1 MRFADIAGYDALKKA
16 LVGMADS
23 GRVAHAML
31 LYENDGCG
39 ALALSLAYAQYLACE
54 HPHDG
59 DSCGHCPACN
69 RMAKLIHPD
78 LHFVFPTN
86 TGSKSGKTKAENITS
101 DLYMADFRTL
111 ALENPWVL
119 EPQLMEAIGLEGKS
133 WDVNV
138 AEAKELSRVL
148 ALTSIEG
155 GWKFVVFYLPETLR
169 LEAANKLL
177 KLLEEP
183 PEKTLFLFITHQPQ
197 KVLQT
202 IFSRC
207 QSLRIPPLSVG
218 EMAAALASRGYAG
231 RPADAWNP
239 TSPEDAL
246 RLLPADAAEQA
257 RVCGGSL
264 GAALY
269 ALRSGDDSRQFEQ
282 WFEQLV
288 QALLENRLLDAW
300 AVGEQLA
307 ALSSRE
313 KQKAFCIF
321 VSDMLRKIFL
331 IQRRMDGLSYA
342 TASRGELCRSL
353 AGRLPRNFV
362 PRLQPVLDK
371 TVYYIDRN
379 VNQKVLFTD
388 LINRMSINITR
399 A

>member
-1 MRFADIAGYDALKKA
+1 MRFADIIGYAAIKKA
-16 LVGMADS
+16 LAGMADS

-39 ALALSLAYAQYLACE
+39 ALALALAYAQYLACE

-59 DSCGHCPACN
+59 DSCGHCPSCN
-69 RMAKLIHPD
+69 RIAKLIHPD

-101 DLYMADFRTL
+101 DLYMEDFRAL
-111 ALENPWVL
+111 ALENPYFL
-119 EPQLMEAIGLEGKS
+119 ESQLMEAIGLESKS

-138 AEAKELSRVL
+138 AEAKELSHVL
-148 ALTSIEG
+148 SLTSIEG
-155 GWKFVVFYLPETLR
+155 GWKYVIFYLPETLR

-177 KLLEEP
+177 KLVEEP
-183 PEKTLFLFITHQPQ
+183 PAKTLFLFIAHQPQ

-207 QSLRIPPLSVG
+207 QSLRIPPLSPQEVTT
-218 EMAAALASRGYAG
+218 ALAALGCG
-231 RPADAWNP
+231 GPDG
-239 TSPEDAL
+239 
-246 RLLPADAAEQA
+246 LPADAQEQA
-257 RVCGGSL
+257 RVCGGSI
-264 GAALY
+264 GAALN
-269 ALRSGDDSRQFEQ
+269 ALRSGEDNLQFEQ
-282 WFEQLV
+282 WFTRLME
-288 QALLENRLLDAW
+288 ALLDGRLVDAW
-300 AVGEQLA
+300 NVGEQVA

-331 IQRRMDGLSYA
+331 VQQKMEDLSYA
-342 TASRGELCRSL
+342 TASRKQLCRQL
-353 AGRLPRNFV
+353 AGRVSPKFASRM
-362 PRLQPVLDK
+362 QPFLDK

-379 VNQKVLFTD
+379 VSQKILFTD
-388 LINRMSINITR
+388 LIDRMSVYISR

>member
-16 LVGMADS
+16 LAGMADS

-39 ALALSLAYAQYLACE
+39 ALALALAYAQYLACE
-54 HPHDG
+54 HPING
-59 DSCGHCPACN
+59 DSCGHCPSCN
-69 RMAKLIHPD
+69 RIAKLIHPD

-86 TGSKSGKTKAENITS
+86 TGSKSGKTKAENIIS
-101 DLYMADFRTL
+101 DVYMEDFRAL
-111 ALENPWVL
+111 AVENPYFL
-119 EPQLMEAIGLEGKS
+119 ESQLMEAIGLETKS
-133 WDVNV
+133 WDINV
-138 AEAKELSRVL
+138 AEAKELSRIL
-148 ALTSIEG
+148 SLTSIEG

-177 KLLEEP
+177 KLVEEP

-207 QSLRIPPLSVG
+207 QSLRIPPLSAEEVVV
-218 EMAAALASRGYAG
+218 ALSARGYG
-231 RPADAWNP
+231 DEN
-239 TSPEDAL
+239 
-246 RLLPADAAEQA
+246 AAEQA

-269 ALRSGDDSRQFEQ
+269 ALRSGDDMQQFEQ
-282 WFEQLV
+282 WFTQLMD
-288 QALLENRLLDAW
+288 ALLSDRLVDAW
-300 AVGEQLA
+300 AVGDQIA

-331 IQRRMDGLSYA
+331 MQQRMDDLSYA
-342 TASRGELCRSL
+342 TASRGEICKRL
-353 AGRLPRNFV
+353 AGKVSPKFASRM
-362 PRLQPVLDK
+362 QPFLDK

-379 VNQKVLFTD
+379 VNQKILFTD
-388 LINRMSINITR
+388 LIDRMSVAISR
-399 A
+399 G

>member
-1 MRFADIAGYDALKKA
+1 MRFADITGYAAIKKA
-16 LVGMADS
+16 LAGMADS

-39 ALALSLAYAQYLACE
+39 ALALALAYAQYLACE

-59 DSCGHCPACN
+59 DSCGHCPSCN
-69 RMAKLIHPD
+69 RIAKLIHPD

-101 DLYMADFRTL
+101 DLYMEDFRAL
-111 ALENPWVL
+111 ALENPYFL
-119 EPQLMEAIGLEGKS
+119 ESQLMEAIGLESKS

-148 ALTSIEG
+148 SLTSIEG
-155 GWKFVVFYLPETLR
+155 GWKYVIFYLPETLR

-177 KLLEEP
+177 KLVEEP
-183 PEKTLFLFITHQPQ
+183 PAKTLFLFIAHQPQ

-207 QSLRIPPLSVG
+207 QSLRIPPLSPQEVTT
-218 EMAAALASRGYAG
+218 ALAALGCEG
-231 RPADAWNP
+231 PDG
-239 TSPEDAL
+239 
-246 RLLPADAAEQA
+246 LPADAQEQA
-257 RVCGGSL
+257 RVCGGSI
-264 GAALY
+264 GAALN
-269 ALRSGDDSRQFEQ
+269 ALRSGEDNLQFEQ
-282 WFEQLV
+282 WFTRLME
-288 QALLENRLLDAW
+288 ALLDGRLVDAW
-300 AVGEQLA
+300 NVGEQVA

-331 IQRRMDGLSYA
+331 VQQKMEDLSYA
-342 TASRGELCRSL
+342 TASRKQLCRQL
-353 AGRLPRNFV
+353 AGRVSPKFASRI
-362 PRLQPVLDK
+362 QPFLDK

-379 VNQKVLFTD
+379 VSQKILFTD
-388 LINRMSINITR
+388 LIDRMSVYISR

>member
-1 MRFADIAGYDALKKA
+1 MRFADIAGYEAIKKA
-16 LVGMADS
+16 LAGMADS

-39 ALALSLAYAQYLACE
+39 ALALALAYAQYLSCE

-59 DSCGHCPACN
+59 DSCGQCPSCN
-69 RMAKLIHPD
+69 RIAKLIHPD

-86 TGSKSGKTKAENITS
+86 TGSKSGKTKAENIIS
-101 DLYMADFRTL
+101 DVYMEDFRAL
-111 ALENPWVL
+111 ALENPYFL
-119 EPQLMEAIGLEGKS
+119 ESQLMEAIGLETKS

-138 AEAKELSRVL
+138 AEAKELSRIL
-148 ALTSIEG
+148 SLTSIEG

-177 KLLEEP
+177 KLVEEP

-207 QSLRIPPLSVG
+207 QSLRIPPLSPQEV
-218 EMAAALASRGYAG
+218 AAALSVLGRGVG
-231 RPADAWNP
+231 EDGLSQGQADV
-239 TSPEDAL
+239 
-246 RLLPADAAEQA
+246 AEQA
-257 RVCGGSL
+257 RVCGGSI

-269 ALRSGDDSRQFEQ
+269 ALRSGDDARQFEE
-282 WFEQLV
+282 WFSQLME
-288 QALLENRLLDAW
+288 ALLDGRLVDAW
-300 AVGEQLA
+300 RVGEQVA

-321 VSDMLRKIFL
+321 VSEMLRKIFL
-331 IQRRMDGLSYA
+331 VQQKMGDLSYA
-342 TASRGELCRSL
+342 TASRKQLCRKL
-353 AGRLPRNFV
+353 ADRVSPKFASRM
-362 PRLQPVLDK
+362 QPFLDK

-379 VNQKVLFTD
+379 VSQKILFTD
-388 LINRMSINITR
+388 LIDRMSVNISR

>member
-16 LVGMADS
+16 LAGMADS

-39 ALALSLAYAQYLACE
+39 ALALALAYAQYLACE
-54 HPHDG
+54 HPVNG
-59 DSCGHCPACN
+59 DSCGHCPSCN
-69 RMAKLIHPD
+69 RIAKLIHPD

-86 TGSKSGKTKAENITS
+86 TGSKSGKTKAENIIS
-101 DLYMADFRTL
+101 DVYMEDFRAL
-111 ALENPWVL
+111 AVENPYFL
-119 EPQLMEAIGLEGKS
+119 ESQLMEAIGLETKS

-138 AEAKELSRVL
+138 AEAKELSHIL
-148 ALTSIEG
+148 SLTSIEG

-177 KLLEEP
+177 KLVEEP

-207 QSLRIPPLSVG
+207 QSLRIPPLSAEEV
-218 EMAAALASRGYAG
+218 AVALQKLGYGAG
-231 RPADAWNP
+231 PAPTGHLSLRP
-239 TSPEDAL
+239 E
-246 RLLPADAAEQA
+246 AAEQA

-269 ALRSGDDSRQFEQ
+269 ALRSGDDMQQFEQ
-282 WFEQLV
+282 WFTQLMD
-288 QALLENRLLDAW
+288 ALLSDRLVDAW
-300 AVGEQLA
+300 AVGDQIA

-331 IQRRMDGLSYA
+331 MQQRMEDLSYA
-342 TASRGELCRSL
+342 TASRGEICKRL
-353 AGRLPRNFV
+353 AGKISPKFASRM
-362 PRLQPVLDK
+362 QPFLDK

-379 VNQKVLFTD
+379 VSQKILFTD
-388 LINRMSINITR
+388 LIDRMSVNINR
-399 A
+399 V

>member
-1 MRFADIAGYDALKKA
+1 MRFADIAGYDTLKKTLA
-16 LVGMADS
+16 GMADS

-39 ALALSLAYAQYLACE
+39 ALALAWAYARYLACE
-54 HPHDG
+54 HPVNG
-59 DSCGHCPACN
+59 DSCGHCPSCH

-86 TGSKSGKTKAENITS
+86 TGSKSGKTKAENIIS
-101 DLYMADFRTL
+101 DVYMEDFRAL
-111 ALENPWVL
+111 AVENPYFL
-119 EPQLMEAIGLEGKS
+119 ESQLMEAIGLENKS

-148 ALTSIEG
+148 SLTSIEG
-155 GWKFVVFYLPETLR
+155 GWKFVIFYLPETLR

-177 KLLEEP
+177 KLVEEP

-207 QSLRIPPLSVG
+207 QSLRIPPLSPDEV
-218 EMAAALASRGYAG
+218 AFALAARGYGAG
-231 RPADAWNP
+231 PSPSEPASLRP
-239 TSPEDAL
+239 E
-246 RLLPADAAEQA
+246 AAEQA

-269 ALRSGDDSRQFEQ
+269 ALRSGDDTRLFEQ
-282 WFEQLV
+282 WFTQLMES
-288 QALLENRLLDAW
+288 LLDGRLVDAW
-300 AVGEQLA
+300 AVGEEIA

-331 IQRRMDGLSYA
+331 MQQQMEDLSYA
-342 TASRGELCRSL
+342 TASRGEICKRL
-353 AGRLPRNFV
+353 AGRVSPKFASRM
-362 PRLQPVLDK
+362 QPFLDK

-379 VNQKVLFTD
+379 VSQKILFTD
-388 LINRMSINITR
+388 LVDRMSVNINRV
-399 A
+399 

>member
-1 MRFADIAGYDALKKA
+1 MRFADIVAYGALKKA
-16 LVGMADS
+16 LTGMADS

-39 ALALSLAYAQYLACE
+39 ALALALAYAQYLACE

-101 DLYMADFRTL
+101 ELYAADFR
-111 ALENPWVL
+111 ALVQENPYFL
-119 EPQLMEAIGLEGKS
+119 EPQLMEAIGLESKS

-148 ALTSIEG
+148 SLSSIEG
-155 GWKFVVFYLPETLR
+155 GWKFVLFYLPETLR
-169 LEAANKLL
+169 PEAANKLL
-177 KLLEEP
+177 KLVEEP
-183 PEKTLFLFITHQPQ
+183 PEKTLFLFITHHPQ
-197 KVLQT
+197 RVMQT

-207 QSLRIPPLSVG
+207 QSLRIPPLSVA
-218 EMAAALASRGYAG
+218 EVTEALAQRGCEG
-231 RPADAWNP
+231 PG
-239 TSPEDAL
+239 
-246 RLLPADAAEQA
+246 AAEQA
-257 RVCGGSL
+257 RVSGGSP
-264 GAALY
+264 GVALQT
-269 ALRSGDDSRQFEQ
+269 LRSGEDSRLFEQ
-282 WFEQLV
+282 WFEQLM
-288 QALLENRLLDAW
+288 QALLSGQLLDAW
-300 AVGEQLA
+300 AVGEQIA

-321 VSDMLRKIFL
+321 ASDMLRKVFL
-331 IQRRMDGLSYA
+331 LQRKLDGLSC
-342 TASRGELCRSL
+342 TTSSREDLCRRL
-353 AGRLPRNFV
+353 ATRLPRNFV
-362 PRLQPVLDK
+362 PRMQPVLDK

-379 VNQKVLFTD
+379 VNQKLLFTD
-388 LINRMSINITR
+388 LINRMSVNITR